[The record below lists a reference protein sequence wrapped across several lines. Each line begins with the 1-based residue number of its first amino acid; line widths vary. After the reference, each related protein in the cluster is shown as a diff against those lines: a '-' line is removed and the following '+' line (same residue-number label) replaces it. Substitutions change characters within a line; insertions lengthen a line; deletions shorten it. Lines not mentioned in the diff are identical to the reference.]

1 MYESLILLGV
11 VVLTQLIKKYVYPK
25 FGDTGVHVLTFVL
38 ALIGVGVYQYAL
50 HHVEFKELLIQA
62 LNFLV
67 LAVAIY
73 EVILKKIGFKSAP
86 EKLATE

>member
-11 VVLTQLIKKYVYPK
+11 IILTQFIKKYVYPK

-38 ALIGVGVYQYAL
+38 ALIGVGVYQYAA
-50 HHVEFKELLIQA
+50 HNVEFKELLIQA